1 MKLYKQNAFVVEN
14 GEDNVYAVLPLNE
27 AGSAEVCD
35 PILLNETAYAILE
48 FCKYAVSYED
58 VVNGMKQ
65 EYEIGEEDE
74 AFIAQTLDEL
84 VCVGLIKAL

>member
-14 GEDNVYAVLPLNE
+14 GEDDVYVVLALNE
-27 AGSAEVCD
+27 TDSADGCD
-35 PILLNETAYAILE
+35 PILLNDTAYAILE
-48 FCKYAVSYED
+48 FCKHAVSYED
-58 VVNGMKQ
+58 VVNEMRQK
-65 EYEIGEEDE
+65 YEIGEEEE